1 MDNGCKRCTEN
12 RMMNEEQLI
21 TGCRKGDRTAQKEL
35 YELYSPRMLGV
46 CLRYIGDKETAR
58 DVLQDGFVKVFSSFG
73 GYKGEGPLGAWIRR
87 IFVNESLE
95 HLRRKTNVYRN
106 TVDID
111 SIADYSTNEET
122 AVSKLSADDLMHLI
136 QSLPNSLRAVF
147 NLFAIEGYSH
157 KEIAGMLHIEEST
170 SRSQYMRA
178 RRWLQNRIK

>member
-1 MDNGCKRCTEN
+1 M
-12 RMMNEEQLI
+12 
-21 TGCRKGDRTAQKEL
+21 
-35 YELYSPRMLGV
+35 
-46 CLRYIGDKETAR
+46 
-58 DVLQDGFVKVFSSFG
+58 
-73 GYKGEGPLGAWIRR
+73 GAWIRR

>member
-1 MDNGCKRCTEN
+1 M
-12 RMMNEEQLI
+12 
-21 TGCRKGDRTAQKEL
+21 
-35 YELYSPRMLGV
+35 
-46 CLRYIGDKETAR
+46 
-58 DVLQDGFVKVFSSFG
+58 
-73 GYKGEGPLGAWIRR
+73 GAWIRR

-95 HLRRKTNVYRN
+95 HLRRTSVYRN

-136 QSLPNSLRAVF
+136 QSLPDGLRAVF

-157 KEIAGMLHIEEST
+157 KEIAGMLQIEEST